1 MASTLQV
8 IGIEGLPEIQ
18 PGDDLVGL
26 LLQAVADMGLTL
38 QSRDVLVMAQK
49 IVSKSEGRLV
59 DLHHVEPSAFALTIA
74 SETGKDARLVEV
86 ILRETKRIVRMDHG
100 VLITETH
107 HGFVCA
113 NAGVDQSNVP
123 GQWVSLLPVDPDASA
138 ARLRQQLKERA
149 DVDLA
154 VIISDTFGRPWREGL
169 TEVAVGVAGLN
180 PLVDYRGM
188 QDRHG
193 YTLHA
198 TVIAIADE
206 LAGAAS
212 LVFGKTQGVP
222 AALIRGFEYAI
233 EDGSAK
239 MLIRRADKDLFR

>member
-1 MASTLQV
+1 MGSAVQI
-8 IGIEGLPEIQ
+8 IGIEGLPEVQ

-26 LLQAVADMGLTL
+26 LLQAVADTGGKF
-38 QSRDVLVMAQK
+38 QNHDVLAIAQK
-49 IVSKSEGRLV
+49 IVSKAEGRLI
-59 DLHHVEPSAFALTIA
+59 DLGRVEPSAFALTIA
-74 SETGKDARLVEV
+74 SQMGKDARLVEV

-113 NAGVDQSNVP
+113 NAGVDQSNVA
-123 GQWVSLLPVDPDASA
+123 GERVSLLPLDPDVSA
-138 ARLRQQLKERA
+138 AGIRQQFKERA
-149 DVDLA
+149 GIDLA

-169 TEVAVGVAGLN
+169 AEVALGVAGLN

-188 QDRHG
+188 TDRHG
-193 YTLHA
+193 YSLCA
-198 TVIAIADE
+198 TVIAVADE

-212 LVFGKTQGVP
+212 LVFGKADGIP
-222 AALIRGFEYAI
+222 AALIRGLQYVP

-239 MLIRRADKDLFR
+239 ALIRRAEKDLFR